1 MKKMEIPG
9 ERGLWKS
16 AGYLLSPFL
25 STELGMNERTP
36 LEMEEITT
44 GRQ

>member
-1 MKKMEIPG
+1 MEIQR

-16 AGYLLSPFL
+16 AGYVLSLFL
-25 STELGMNERTP
+25 STELGMNERKP
-36 LEMEEITT
+36 LEMEDITT